1 MRHRPGGLV
10 PERRLSL
17 SLVLAL
23 LAPAAGCLSANV
35 SFGGGKTTREA
46 NGGGTSR
53 LGASVAGSSRGDG
66 AVRLGAGVG
75 YRGLATGAY
84 DVDGGGLELRGDHFV
99 WPLKGDPARNVTL
112 HRLGLTTRVLA
123 GWARVASGVTDVAET
138 RGLLDGF
145 LGVSYDL
152 VGRAKHDMLTGRS
165 GRPGALGLSA
175 GVAVTRVDLGDQPP
189 LWIVGGQIE
198 VTMMADVAALLKGL

>member
-1 MRHRPGGLV
+1 M
-10 PERRLSL
+10 
-17 SLVLAL
+17 
-23 LAPAAGCLSANV
+23 
-35 SFGGGKTTREA
+35 
-46 NGGGTSR
+46 
-53 LGASVAGSSRGDG
+53 
-66 AVRLGAGVG
+66 
-75 YRGLATGAY
+75 
-84 DVDGGGLELRGDHFV
+84 